1 MFSILITTILVSAFF
16 ILFFEPNWNSKNKRV
31 INELNKLVPVSTT
44 DGFVEDTDDAFIMP
58 RYPTQLI
65 KKDQTGKNKP
75 IYGDVGTFVAYSTVP
90 EDHWLHGFP
99 HEKTK

>member
-16 ILFFEPNWNSKNKRV
+16 ICFLNRIGIQKQRV
-31 INELNKLVPVSTT
+31 IKEVKKLKVSTT

-65 KKDQTGKNKP
+65 KKDQTGKINQFM
-75 IYGDVGTFVAYSTVP
+75 VMWV
-90 EDHWLHGFP
+90 HL
-99 HEKTK
+99 